1 VTIKDDWQAL
11 GRPIISYDLM
21 FRFVGITVN
30 RRWYNCEPAP
40 LIGALIAVIIN
51 RYRIVAVTD
60 RPTCADREL
69 ADRPRAQPGP
79 IGCLFR

>member
-30 RRWYNCEPAP
+30 RAAWVRDSQKQRGQHGNP
-40 LIGALIAVIIN
+40 
-51 RYRIVAVTD
+51 
-60 RPTCADREL
+60 
-69 ADRPRAQPGP
+69 
-79 IGCLFR
+79 